1 MTCYN
6 LEYRVG
12 SQMRFRHVSFNDD
25 VSEWKAEEMII
36 QGLQKKYGKSLGIVL
51 INKVVEVK
59 E

>member
-25 VSEWKAEEMII
+25 VSEEEAQDMITE
-36 QGLQKKYGKSLGIVL
+36 GLKKKYGKSLGIVIL
-51 INKVVEVK
+51 NRVDEVK
-59 E
+59 A

>member
-25 VSEWKAEEMII
+25 VSQQEAEDMII
-36 QGLQKKYGKSLGIVL
+36 QGLEKKYGKSLGIVIL
-51 INKVVEVK
+51 NRVDEVK
-59 E
+59 A

>member
-6 LEYRVG
+6 LEYKVG
-12 SQMRFRHVSFNDD
+12 SQMRFRHVSFNED
-25 VSEWKAEEMII
+25 VSDEEAQDMITEA
-36 QGLQKKYGKSLGIVL
+36 LKKKYGKSLGIVL

>member
-1 MTCYN
+1 MASYN

-12 SQMRFRHVSFNDD
+12 NQMRFRHVSFNDN
-25 VSEWKAEEMII
+25 VTEQEAEDMITE
-36 QGLQKKYGKSLGIVL
+36 GLKKKYGKSLGIVL

>member
-12 SQMRFRHVSFNDD
+12 NQMRFRHISFNDD
-25 VSEWKAEEMII
+25 VSEQEAEDMITE
-36 QGLQKKYGKSLGIVL
+36 GLKKKYGKSLGIVF

>member
-6 LEYRVG
+6 LEYKVG
-12 SQMRFRHVSFNDD
+12 SQMRFRHVSFNED
-25 VSEWKAEEMII
+25 VSDEEAQDMITEA
-36 QGLQKKYGKSLGIVL
+36 LKKKYGKSLGLVF

>member
-12 SQMRFRHVSFNDD
+12 SQMRFRHVSFNED
-25 VSEWKAEEMII
+25 VSDEEAQDMITEA
-36 QGLQKKYGKSLGIVL
+36 LKKKYGKSLGLVF

>member
-25 VSEWKAEEMII
+25 VSEKEAQEMITEA
-36 QGLQKKYGKSLGIVL
+36 LKKKYGKSLGLVF

>member
-25 VSEWKAEEMII
+25 VSEQEAEDRITE
-36 QGLQKKYGKSLGIVL
+36 GLKKKYGKSLGIVIL
-51 INKVVEVK
+51 NRVDEVK
-59 E
+59 A

>member
-6 LEYRVG
+6 LEYKVG
-12 SQMRFRHVSFNDD
+12 SQMRFRHVSFNED
-25 VSEWKAEEMII
+25 VSDEEAQDMITE
-36 QGLQKKYGKSLGIVL
+36 GLKKKYGKSLGIVF

>member
-6 LEYRVG
+6 LEYKVG
-12 SQMRFRHVSFNDD
+12 SQMRFRHVSFNED
-25 VSEWKAEEMII
+25 VSDEEAQDMITEA
-36 QGLQKKYGKSLGIVL
+36 LKKKYGKSLRLVF

>member
-25 VSEWKAEEMII
+25 VTVPEVEEMII
-36 QGLQKKYGKSLGIVL
+36 EGLKKKYGKSLGLVF
-51 INKVVEVK
+51 INKVVEVG

>member
-25 VSEWKAEEMII
+25 VSQQEAEDMII
-36 QGLQKKYGKSLGIVL
+36 QGLEKKYGKSLGLVF

>member
-12 SQMRFRHVSFNDD
+12 NQMRFRHISFNDD
-25 VSEWKAEEMII
+25 VSEQEAEDMITE
-36 QGLQKKYGKSLGIVL
+36 GLKKKYGKSLGIVL

>member
-25 VSEWKAEEMII
+25 VSEEEAEKMITE
-36 QGLQKKYGKSLGIVL
+36 GLKKTYGKSLGVVI

-59 E
+59 Q